1 MCQIVQNVED
11 EKISGRESDL
21 SIENQL
27 MLTLNYRREYRSMLR
42 SGQDLGLHES
52 NVSRTI
58 KKIENICINY

>member
-1 MCQIVQNVED
+1 VQNVED

-42 SGQDLGLHES
+42 SGQDFGLHES